1 MKQMRA
7 IAVVA
12 PILLCSFGYFLWG
25 FPTHQMIAEK
35 AAENLPDSPFKAFA
49 LENRQLLKE
58 QSIYPDQRRDIDPLE
73 GPNHYIDFEMYG
85 INDPMAKELENGFPE
100 PKGLVDGKRESYV
113 KGRVPWRIEELYDRL
128 VLEMKTGGWE
138 QAKRTMGEL
147 CHYLA
152 DASMPLH
159 TTENYDGQLSGQ
171 KGVHGRLEMEIVDP
185 RAMSLA
191 SSLKL
196 PENVRVLDATA
207 RKAAVWRLL
216 RESFSYIPALLEADK
231 ALLPWNG
238 EEEKKE
244 KLWNSQR
251 EMVERRMGRAVWIT
265 ASFWQSAWVDA
276 GKPDP
281 LLLNDPEGGEI
292 VPNTL
297 TAEQTKD
304 FGGKQATVEFLVVKV
319 SHSEASNRWFLN
331 SHDPYKGHFSVTV
344 YPEVKEELEKK
355 LGGELRGKL
364 QGKTIQVK
372 GQIRLR
378 NDTPEMKLR
387 KAEDLKLR

>member
-1 MKQMRA
+1 MKFMRT
-7 IAVVA
+7 IAVIS
-12 PILLCSFGYFLWG
+12 PIFFCSFSYFLWG

-58 QSIYPDQRRDIDPLE
+58 QAIYPDQRRDNDPLE

-85 INDPMAKELENGFPE
+85 IHDHKAKEFENGFPE
-100 PKGLVDGKRESYV
+100 PKGLVEGKQESYV

-128 VLEMKTGGWE
+128 VVEMRTGGWE
-138 QAKRTMGEL
+138 QAKRTMGEM

-152 DASMPLH
+152 DATMPLH

-171 KGVHGRLEMEIVDP
+171 KGVHGRLEMEVVDP
-185 RAMSLA
+185 RVAILA

-196 PENVRVLDATA
+196 PEPVRPLDAGA
-207 RKAAVWRLL
+207 RKAAIWQVL
-216 RESFSYIPALLEADK
+216 RESFSQVSAVLEADK
-231 ALLPWNG
+231 ALLPWKG
-238 EEEKKE
+238 AEEQKE
-244 KLWNSQR
+244 AFWRSQR
-251 EMVERRMGRAVWIT
+251 EIIERKMGRAVWIT

-276 GKPDP
+276 GKPEP
-281 LLLNDPEGGEI
+281 LLLNDPEGGE
-292 VPNTL
+292 VV
-297 TAEQTKD
+297 AEILNAKQTKD

-355 LGGELRGKL
+355 LGGALREKL

-387 KAEDLKLR
+387 NAEDLKLR